1 MHFQPRNATEALYTQ
16 VEVNLD
22 SRNLPWESNKN
33 YQNRS
38 VCLFNIFTPHNSDK
52 TTILIAWFK
61 ELCYVN
67 YKTTEDSALSNNLI
81 YYVLCET
88 RCSNNECKVQM
99 LQQQDEI
106 QDADIQPGE
115 NEL

>member
-22 SRNLPWESNKN
+22 SRNLPCESNKN
-33 YQNRS
+33 YQSRS

-67 YKTTEDSALSNNLI
+67 QTTEDSALSNNLI

-88 RCSNNECKVQM
+88 SVVITNAKCRVQSA
-99 LQQQDEI
+99 
-106 QDADIQPGE
+106 DASTTG
-115 NEL
+115 